1 MSVESSARERFTEL
15 IGRPE
20 TAAELLEAALWIA
33 AEECND
39 VDPEAVL
46 AELGTLADRARE
58 LCGASASR
66 ADRLA
71 GLERIFFGELG
82 FRGNAEDYYDPCNSD
97 VAWVLRHRRGIPI
110 TLSVIF
116 MEIGRRLGLE
126 VEGVGFPGHFLVR
139 VRGDRDALI
148 DVFEARTLSEADCAA
163 KLRSMYGDEATLETA
178 MLRACTPHEIL
189 ARMLRNLK
197 HAHLRRADYAR
208 ALACCDRLLL
218 LEPDATAELHDRGA
232 LYLRLECPQ
241 AALADLERYLTLA
254 PDGEAAD
261 AVRRAL
267 EPLREQAAR
276 LH

>member
-46 AELGTLADRARE
+46 AELGTLVDRARE

-71 GLERIFFGELG
+71 GLERIFFRELG

-126 VEGVGFPGHFLVR
+126 VEGVGS
-139 VRGDRDALI
+139 LI

-163 KLRSMYGDEATLETA
+163 KLRSMYGDEASLEPA